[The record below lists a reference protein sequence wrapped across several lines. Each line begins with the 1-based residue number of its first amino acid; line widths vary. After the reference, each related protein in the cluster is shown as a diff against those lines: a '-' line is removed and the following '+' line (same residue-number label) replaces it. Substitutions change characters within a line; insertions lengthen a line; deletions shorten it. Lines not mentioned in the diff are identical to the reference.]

1 MFGFCVVAHLRKG
14 DNRSTLHQSVKSQSP
29 DWQKARSLYDSNMPH
44 AVIVKEAGVS
54 LPALK
59 KRIVREKWKVAR
71 TEAREII
78 ETQSIQQRGE
88 QLRSRALNE
97 CDRDLE
103 VVEQHAPKNLAQAE
117 RRQGLLTK
125 VVDNA
130 DRLCGWSKWT
140 NPSTVIN
147 IANLAAARLADPVPI
162 EVQGIGQAGVIDV
175 KPEVDNGPT
184 PESAAVYAA
193 DSSKGD
199 CIRTGRC

>member
-1 MFGFCVVAHLRKG
+1 M
-14 DNRSTLHQSVKSQSP
+14 
-29 DWQKARSLYDSNMPH
+29 
-44 AVIVKEAGVS
+44 S

-117 RRQGLLTK
+117 RRQDLLMMS
-125 VVDNA
+125 A
-130 DRLCGWSKWT
+130 G
-140 NPSTVIN
+140 
-147 IANLAAARLADPVPI
+147 
-162 EVQGIGQAGVIDV
+162 GQNQPGM
-175 KPEVDNGPT
+175 G
-184 PESAAVYAA
+184 
-193 DSSKGD
+193 G
-199 CIRTGRC
+199 